1 MSQVQ
6 ASPKWT
12 DEQYDAIVSEGSNIL
27 VAAAAG
33 SGKTAVLVERI
44 IRKIS
49 NDIDVDRL
57 LVATFTSAAAT
68 EMKDRIKVALEK
80 KLELEPDNSHLKKQ
94 LALMGKASIMTL
106 HSFCLEVVKSYYP
119 LIKLD
124 PGFRIANETEIEL
137 IRADVLDALFEARY
151 SDEQAG
157 GFISLINHFGSEK
170 GDDPVFHLI
179 EQLFL
184 FSRSHPWPDYWLDEV
199 VDMFNVQSP
208 DELAE
213 TAWIHQLQAD
223 TLLQLEGALHLW
235 QQAMQLT
242 YKPGGPHFY
251 GTAFENEINKITALM
266 TQLQSQPFTAWANLF
281 EQFELAS
288 LPRASGKDYNKDIQQ
303 QAKSYRDKG
312 KKALEKIKS
321 ELFVRTLQEYVDE
334 LQLLYPLMVELAA
347 LVKQFAIEFEVA
359 KREKGLLDFADLE
372 HYCLAILLDEAST
385 PDHIIPSSIAK
396 LYQEQYEEIL
406 LDEYQ
411 DTNMVQET
419 ICRLIAKATVGN
431 RFMVGDVKQS
441 IYRFRLAEPALF
453 MQKYRYYKFYSDA
466 AVSSGKR
473 IDLARNFRSR
483 EQVIHAVNIIFKMI
497 MKEEVAEM
505 EYDERAELVFG
516 ASSYPD
522 PVSLSDCHVQVTLID
537 RTPKKDNNEDGEYS
551 DDQAIELT
559 DEQLE
564 LDEFDNAQLEGRY
577 IASEL
582 LRLKEES
589 TVVYDHKMGSYR
601 PFNWRDVV
609 ILLRSTAKWAPI
621 IIEELQKSNIPAY
634 ASIGSGYFEA
644 LEIQTMLAVLKI
656 IDNPYQDIPL
666 AATLRSPLFN
676 FNAEALAQIRI
687 VSKKTSFY
695 EAVVEAAG
703 SEQYP
708 YQYRAPLSVFL
719 TKLERWR
726 DESRVG
732 SLADLLW
739 SLLEETGYYDFVGG
753 LPGGQQRQAN
763 LKALHDR
770 ARQYESTSFRGL
782 FRFLQFI
789 EKMQANDKD
798 LGKAQAIGEQE
809 DVVRIMTTHAS
820 KGLEFPI
827 VFVASLG
834 KQFNEMDLKN
844 NFLYHKQLGL
854 GPKVVDEQLKISYPS
869 LPFLAIKRAKKME
882 LLAEEMRILY
892 VAVTRPKEKL
902 YLVGTVKQLSKQLEN
917 WMLAID
923 DDGRLTNFN
932 ISAAKHN
939 LDWLGPIV
947 AEPFINMLENEEYRS
962 TTVFDWDLH
971 YVSHYNLVQPQVE
984 QQTDEQKKQRDET
997 LMALQVRAQLAGVEQ
1012 QEILRKNLEF
1022 AYVDQPLTEIT
1033 AKASITEMKRLIDLH
1048 NNEPE
1053 PTYHMHDDDDSRIE
1067 QVDAS
1072 SDEGAE
1078 TAENEPSFNSDLAL
1092 QRPRFLGEKSLSAV
1106 EKGSVH
1112 HLVMQHLPL
1121 EAHDQI
1127 DLNVVKDT
1135 VAKMVLKRLIT
1146 EKQAKSINAQA
1157 IASLFDL
1164 SLGKQML
1171 QAHWLK
1177 RELPFSFMLPAYRIY
1192 PNIDDSFANE
1202 QIFVQGVI
1210 DCLFEDEQG
1219 ITLVDYKTDTIYKQ
1233 NWSEQAE
1240 KHRFQLEMYAEG
1252 IALATGKKVNNIYV
1266 FFFDGGQAIKL

>member
-6 ASPKWT
+6 NSPKWT

-80 KLELEPDNSHLKKQ
+80 KLEIEPENMHLRKQ

-137 IRADVLDALFEARY
+137 IRADVLDDLFEERY
-151 SDEQAG
+151 SEEQAG
-157 GFISLINHFGSEK
+157 SFISLVNHFGSEK

-184 FSRSHPWPDYWLDEV
+184 FSRSHPWPDFWLDEV
-199 VDMFNVQSP
+199 VDMFNVNSP

-242 YKPGGPHFY
+242 YKPAGPHFY
-251 GTAFENEINKITALM
+251 GTALEEEISKLSNLM
-266 TQLQSQPFTAWANLF
+266 NQLRSQPFTAWANIF
-281 EQFELAS
+281 EHFEFAS

-321 ELFVRTLQEYVDE
+321 ELFARTLQEYVEE
-334 LQLLYPLMVELAA
+334 LQMLYPLMLELAG
-347 LVKQFAIEFEVA
+347 LVKQFAIKFDEV

-372 HYCLAILLDEAST
+372 HYCLAILLDEASI
-385 PDHIIPSSIAK
+385 PDHIIPSAIAK

-419 ICRLIAKATVGN
+419 ICRLIAKAAVGN

-453 MQKYRYYKFYSDA
+453 MQKYRDYKSYSDA

-516 ASSYPD
+516 ASSYPE
-522 PVSLSDCHVQVTLID
+522 PVSLSDCRVQVTLID
-537 RTPKKDNNEDGEYS
+537 RTPKKDEDDEEYAS
-551 DDQAIELT
+551 ETSSELT
-559 DEQLE
+559 EEQLE

-582 LRLKEES
+582 LRLKEQS
-589 TVVYDHKMGSYR
+589 TVVYDHKNGTYR
-601 PFNWRDVV
+601 PFSWRDVV

-621 IIEELQKSNIPAY
+621 IIEELQHANIPAY

-676 FNAEALAQIRI
+676 FSAEALAQIRI
-687 VSKKTSFY
+687 VSKQTSFY

-708 YQYRAPLSVFL
+708 YEYREPLSVFL
-719 TKLERWR
+719 TKLDRWR

-854 GPKVVDEQLKISYPS
+854 GPKVVDEHLKISYPS

-902 YLVGTVKQLSKQLEN
+902 YLVGTVKQLAKQLEN

-923 DDGRLTNFN
+923 DDGRLINFN

-947 AEPFINMLENEEYRS
+947 AEPFLNMLEEKEERS

-984 QQTDEQKKQRDET
+984 QQSEEQKQQRDET
-997 LMALQVRAQLAGVEQ
+997 LMALQVRAQLAGIEKQ
-1012 QEILRKNLEF
+1012 AQLRNNLEF
-1022 AYVDQPLTEIT
+1022 VYQDQPLTEIA

-1048 NNEPE
+1048 IDEDE
-1053 PTYHMHDDDDSRIE
+1053 QAYQMHSTVDKLAEEDMAAESSE
-1067 QVDAS
+1067 QNDAERSFS
-1072 SDEGAE
+1072 SNLG
-1078 TAENEPSFNSDLAL
+1078 L

-1121 EAHDQI
+1121 DSHDRI
-1127 DLNVVKDT
+1127 DLAIVKDT

-1146 EKQAKSINAQA
+1146 DKQSKAINAQA

-1164 SLGKQML
+1164 PLGKQML
-1171 QAHWLK
+1171 RANWLK
-1177 RELPFSFMLPAYRIY
+1177 RELPFSFMLPANRIY
-1192 PNIDDSFANE
+1192 PNIAVNE
-1202 QIFVQGVI
+1202 QIFIQGVI

-1219 ITLVDYKTDTIYKQ
+1219 ITLVDYKTDRIYKQ
-1233 NWSEQAE
+1233 NWAEQAE

-1252 IALATGKKVNNIYV
+1252 IAIATGRKVNHIYV